1 MKSIAFTGHRPHRFG
16 FVDEQDP
23 RCQAIKAS
31 MSELLERGYKK
42 VGLRR
47 IYVGGAQGV
56 DMWAAEAAL
65 TLKHTHNDLQL
76 FCVMPFAGHD
86 SAWPRE
92 ERDRLLHISRHAEV
106 IILAESYY
114 ADAYKIRNR
123 YLVDHSD
130 YLAAVCLVPTP
141 DRSGTAQTI
150 QYAETIKKPVIYIHP
165 TTGVQYTKKF
175 NHSIYDTRG

>member
-65 TLKHTHNDLQL
+65 ALKQRHNDLRL
-76 FCVMPFAGHD
+76 FCIMPFAGHD
-86 SAWPRE
+86 SAWPQE
-92 ERDRLLHISRHAEV
+92 ERDRLLHITRHAEV
-106 IILAESYY
+106 IVLAESYY
-114 ADAYKIRNR
+114 ADAYKNRNR
-123 YLVDHSD
+123 YLIDHTD
-130 YLAAVCLVPTP
+130 YLVAVSLEKFA
-141 DRSGTAQTI
+141 RSGTAQTI
-150 QYAETIKKPVIYIHP
+150 RYAEINEKIVIYIDP
-165 TTGVQYTKKF
+165 ESGRQYTKNKMRAG
-175 NHSIYDTRG
+175 ITPK